1 MLTMK
6 PTKRTIAHTD
16 ATEHA
21 YDDNTGPRGSDAT
34 ERAATTPTHTPAAGD
49 IEEPLMPSQLPS
61 KKLCRAA
68 TSRPTPSHTD
78 TPQHPTIADTN
89 RGRVVDVD

>member
-1 MLTMK
+1 MNLMCILNLQPLHKAQSIGK
-6 PTKRTIAHTD
+6 PMKRTSAHTD

-68 TSRPTPSHTD
+68 TSKT
-78 TPQHPTIADTN
+78 
-89 RGRVVDVD
+89 